1 MKLRR
6 TTIYFLSLIAGLSV
20 SAQSV
25 LSNQSAAAD
34 MEEQVFIH
42 YLAWYGEGSDGN
54 HWADG
59 TAQEPIVG
67 FYNSQSWSTHLYHIL
82 LSSAVGVDGL
92 VVNVRTDY
100 DEVSLK
106 KVLPSLQR
114 IVDIDADFDYKLA
127 VSYDD
132 QDMTLE
138 SVKSELEVLKSDIIG
153 GTSQYLHLNEEPV
166 IFIWNYDGF
175 LTSEEY
181 REAVTATFPDN
192 SPVLLRNEID
202 FNTTEDAIDSY
213 YPWVQG
219 FDEKGENWGEGY
231 LDWYYRTLQIR
242 EDIEFATAGAWPG
255 FDDRSASWGQNRWID
270 RKEGETFQQTW
281 DLIHKYQTES
291 AIKWV
296 ILETWN
302 DWNEGTEIE
311 PSKEHGF
318 TYVTKTAE
326 NIGTFKGESYPV
338 NDTLFSA
345 STKIYLAAQMIE
357 SGERDSAEFYPYFED
372 AVASFIEKDPL
383 STIAT
388 LEEIFNPTVALTT
401 QALSAD
407 INVYPNPSSGVV
419 NILVPQKEVNVS
431 IHDASGKII
440 YTQSVDGEVDNA
452 IQWDAKSRKGFFFIE
467 ISEGEESIVKRVLI
481 K

>member
-1 MKLRR
+1 
-6 TTIYFLSLIAGLSV
+6 
-20 SAQSV
+20 
-25 LSNQSAAAD
+25 
-34 MEEQVFIH
+34 
-42 YLAWYGEGSDGN
+42 
-54 HWADG
+54 
-59 TAQEPIVG
+59 
-67 FYNSQSWSTHLYHIL
+67 
-82 LSSAVGVDGL
+82 
-92 VVNVRTDY
+92 
-100 DEVSLK
+100 
-106 KVLPSLQR
+106 
-114 IVDIDADFDYKLA
+114 
-127 VSYDD
+127 
-132 QDMTLE
+132 
-138 SVKSELEVLKSDIIG
+138 
-153 GTSQYLHLNEEPV
+153 
-166 IFIWNYDGF
+166 
-175 LTSEEY
+175 
-181 REAVTATFPDN
+181 
-192 SPVLLRNEID
+192 
-202 FNTTEDAIDSY
+202 
-213 YPWVQG
+213 
-219 FDEKGENWGEGY
+219 
-231 LDWYYRTLQIR
+231 
-242 EDIEFATAGAWPG
+242 
-255 FDDRSASWGQNRWID
+255 
-270 RKEGETFQQTW
+270 
-281 DLIHKYQTES
+281 
-291 AIKWV
+291 
-296 ILETWN
+296 
-302 DWNEGTEIE
+302 
-311 PSKEHGF
+311 